1 LNNLYYF
8 DILDNLYLY
17 LTQKVIMQFCE
28 AQKPLI
34 EQYLLKLLESQLFH
48 NIPNSLLLKIFGVN
62 INVIILVLLKDKVN
76 KYTFCSP

>member
-34 EQYLLKLLESQLFH
+34 EQFLFKLLESQLFH
-48 NIPNSLLLKIFGVN
+48 PLKFFIVEN
-62 INVIILVLLKDKVN
+62 LW
-76 KYTFCSP
+76 S